1 MKEAFLRV
9 QARVGRLLALGTLAA
24 VGLCQPALA
33 EDSTVATMQQPVPA
47 ENPGASQVVHI
58 LVGHS
63 VVIHTDP
70 RLTRVLVG
78 NPAVVTTATTAP
90 NEVVVTATA
99 TGSSSVV
106 LWQENNQ
113 SRIIEVFADLDVSL
127 LREAIQRSFPDEAIQ
142 AEAEE
147 GRIVLTGTASSGA
160 VADQI
165 GKMGVP
171 FSKDIVNSI
180 RLGLPHR
187 QKQVM
192 LKVRFA
198 QVDRTKVTEFG
209 INLFSTGATN
219 TFGATGTGQF
229 GGTQANVGSIP
240 IQDRPGT
247 VPGPNV
253 ASGSIGGPLAGQIAT
268 IGTTDLLNLFLF
280 RSDLNLGAVI
290 RDLQQRNILQ
300 ILAEPNL
307 LAASG
312 EPASFLAGGELPY
325 PVVTGAAGQTTVTV
339 QFKPFGVK
347 LEFTGTVE
355 DDNTIRLKVF
365 PEVSSLDFSNAVT
378 ISGFVLPA
386 IATRHAETV
395 VDLKDGQS
403 FGIAGLLDQRT
414 ISQFSKVPGVGDL
427 PIVGQL
433 FRSRSISKTNSE
445 LVVIVTPTIV
455 DPAASPTAAPE
466 LPKMVVPLLDQKD
479 FDTESPKGY
488 GSSEHGH
495 K

>member
-1 MKEAFLRV
+1 LV
-9 QARVGRLLALGTLAA
+9 LWILTVT
-24 VGLCQPALA
+24 GLCIPLMAEVPAAPA
-33 EDSTVATMQQPVPA
+33 EQQAPA
-47 ENPGASQVVHI
+47 ENAGGNQVLHI

-99 TGSSSVV
+99 PGSSSVV

-113 SRIIEVFADLDVSL
+113 SRIIEVFSDVDVSL
-127 LREAIQRSFPDEAIQ
+127 LREAIERNFPGEAIE

-147 GRIVLTGTASSGA
+147 GRIVLTGRASSAA

-165 GKMGVP
+165 GKMGAP

-180 RLGLPHR
+180 RLGLPRR
-187 QKQVM
+187 QKQVL
-192 LKVRFA
+192 LKVLFA
-198 QVDRTKVTEFG
+198 QVDRAKLTNFG
-209 INLFSTGATN
+209 INLLSTGAAN
-219 TFGATGTGQF
+219 TIATVSTQQF
-229 GGTQANVGSIP
+229 SAPQLVS
-240 IQDRPGT
+240 
-247 VPGPNV
+247 
-253 ASGSIGGPLAGQIAT
+253 SGSSGGSSSGGSSLGSST
-268 IGTTDLLNLFLF
+268 IGLSDLLNIFVF
-280 RSDLNLGAVI
+280 RRDINLGATI
-290 RDLQQRNILQ
+290 RDLQQQNILE

-339 QFKPFGVK
+339 QFKPFGIK
-347 LEFTGTVE
+347 LDFTGTIE
-355 DDNTIRLKVF
+355 DDDTIRLKVL
-365 PEVSSLDFSNAVT
+365 PEVSSLDFANAVV
-378 ISGFVLPA
+378 ISGFTLPA
-386 IATRHAETV
+386 IATRHAETI
-395 VDLKDGQS
+395 VDLRDGQS

-414 ISQFSKVPGVGDL
+414 TSQFSKVPGIGDL
-427 PIVGQL
+427 PVIGQL
-433 FRSRSISKTNSE
+433 FRSRSVSKTNSE

-455 DPAASPTAAPE
+455 DPAGSPTAAPE
-466 LPKMVVPLLDQKD
+466 LPKMPVPLLEQNR
-479 FDTESPKGY
+479 FDTETPHGF
-488 GSSEHGH
+488 GS